1 MLGTHGVHV
10 EVTMEGQID
19 GNMIDWVAG
28 RPERIT
34 LQPGQVIEKRLILI
48 VVDHDKCLDV

>member
-10 EVTMEGQID
+10 EVTMEGQIN